1 MDAKQPIRQTLKAM
15 ELDQAVEFA
24 FERYESVASAV
35 SRLNVTVPGKRWS
48 TTIVKDNPDSD
59 MPVCVRVTRIQ

>member
-35 SRLNVTVPGKRWS
+35 SRLNTTVPGKRWS